1 MCLRNNMNNSDYING
16 ILRYIRGISSINYQ
30 NAVGCILSIYYEGT
44 KTFEMPS
51 PYGGDDKNDGWVVED
66 ALFYQIFSPI
76 QFSSSFA
83 SEIANKFEED
93 LDSLIN
99 LVYQKNKW
107 NGIIKQF
114 IFLVNTRDTSL
125 PKDPNRRYDK
135 IRDKLIRKYGIK
147 NNIITSIVNDDY
159 LFNLLY
165 QMNSIQLDKLV
176 IKLNIQGLVNVNK
189 TSSLDIITFIDKIA
203 ENLGNSILCAVS
215 TNYTRISSDKK
226 IAVNSLMEKKDRIL
240 QLIPRLSIVDDA
252 IGHFNKSPETIEVF
266 EKVRDLYICAYT
278 ELMKTYNSSE
288 LYDKIIEKVLDFAPE
303 LKAFSIPAEL
313 ILVYIFDRCDIF
325 EKEELLEA

>member
-1 MCLRNNMNNSDYING
+1 MNNSDYING
-16 ILRYIRGISSINYQ
+16 ILKYIRGLSSINYQ

-125 PKDPNRRYDK
+125 PKDPNRRYEQIKD
-135 IRDKLIRKYGIK
+135 RLVSKYGI
-147 NNIITSIVNDDY
+147 NNIITSVVNDDY

-176 IKLNIQGLVNVNK
+176 VKLNIQGLVNVNK
-189 TSSLDIITFIDKIA
+189 TSSLDIINFIDKIA
-203 ENLGNSILCAVS
+203 ENLGNSILCTGA
-215 TNYTRISSDKK
+215 TDYTRISSDKK
-226 IAVNSLMEKKDRIL
+226 IAVNSLTEKKDRIL
-240 QLIPRLSIVDDA
+240 LLIPKLSIVDDA
-252 IGHFNKSPETIEVF
+252 IGHFNKSPETVEVF
-266 EKVRDLYICAYT
+266 EKVKDLYICAYND
-278 ELMKTYNSSE
+278 LMKNYNSSK
-288 LYDKIIEKVLDFAPE
+288 LYEKIIEKVLAFAPE

-325 EKEELLEA
+325 EKEELLEV